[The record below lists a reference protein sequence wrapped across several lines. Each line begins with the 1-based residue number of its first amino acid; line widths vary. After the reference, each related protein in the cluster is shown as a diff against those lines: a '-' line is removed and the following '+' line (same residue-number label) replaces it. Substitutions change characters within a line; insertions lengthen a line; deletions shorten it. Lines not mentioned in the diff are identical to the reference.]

1 MKGIDFWY
9 LRRFLQY
16 NAGKKLLGHA
26 QIKREAAKKVLSYHD
41 RVTKKLDGMRAG
53 PKPFKSVYMYDSRYY
68 NEISSTLGK
77 VLGFSLYKRVMG
89 HSVHSDVL
97 RDLFLVSGDRKSIES
112 EFYYFYRKIV
122 E

>member
-16 NAGKKLLGHA
+16 NLGKKLIGHA
-26 QIKREAAKKVLSYHD
+26 QIRREAAKKVLSYND
-41 RVTKKLDGMRAG
+41 RIIKRLAGERTG
-53 PKPFKSVYMYDSRYY
+53 PKPFKSVYIYDSSFY
-68 NEISSTLGK
+68 NEISCTLGK

-97 RDLFLVSGDRKSIES
+97 RELFLFSSERKSIES
-112 EFYYFYRKIV
+112 EFYYFYRKIL